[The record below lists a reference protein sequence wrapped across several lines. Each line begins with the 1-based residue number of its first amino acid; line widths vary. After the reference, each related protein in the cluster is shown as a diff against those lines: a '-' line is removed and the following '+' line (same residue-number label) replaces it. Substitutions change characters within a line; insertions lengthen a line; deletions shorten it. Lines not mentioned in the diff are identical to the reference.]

1 MLLAIRFG
9 FLALLYL
16 FLFNLVRAIGRDL
29 RPAGGAAAPATEP
42 DTYGHLILV
51 GGALEGLEGNATFAL
66 VPDSVIGRSADCQV
80 SLPSSLVST
89 QHARLRLDGDVW
101 FLSDLGSTNG
111 TTVNRRP
118 VSREQRL
125 ESGDLIQVGDVQLR
139 LAP

>member
-1 MLLAIRFG
+1 
-9 FLALLYL
+9 
-16 FLFNLVRAIGRDL
+16 L
-29 RPAGGAAAPATEP
+29 RPARGAPPPKAEP
-42 DTYGHLILV
+42 DTPGHLILV
-51 GGALEGLEGNATFAL
+51 GGALDAIEGNASFAL

-89 QHARLRLDGDVW
+89 HHARLRLDGGAW

-111 TTVNRRP
+111 TSVNRRP

-125 ESGDLIQVGDVQLR
+125 EYGDLIQVGDVQLR

>member
-1 MLLAIRFG
+1 MRFG

-29 RPAGGAAAPATEP
+29 RPARRAPAHDP
-42 DTYGHLILV
+42 KSDTPGHLILV
-51 GGALEGLEGNATFAL
+51 GGALEGLEGDATFAL
-66 VPDSVIGRSADCQV
+66 APDSVIGRSPDCQV

-89 QHARLRLDGDVW
+89 EHARLRFNSGAW

-125 ESGDLIQVGDVQLR
+125 EYGDLIQVGDVQLR

>member
-1 MLLAIRFG
+1 MAVRFG

-29 RPAGGAAAPATEP
+29 QSARAVPAPAAEP
-42 DTYGHLILV
+42 NAPGHLILV
-51 GGALEGLEGNATFAL
+51 GGALDGFEGNATFAL
-66 VPDSVIGRSADCQV
+66 APDTLIGRSADCQV

-89 QHARLRLDGDVW
+89 QHARLRLDDGVW

-111 TTVNRRP
+111 TTVNRRA
-118 VSREQRL
+118 VRREQRL
-125 ESGDLIQVGDVQLR
+125 EYGDLIQVGDLQLR